1 MFKTPLVLDK
11 SLRILG
17 LLNKISLINWQ
28 GVAIKTTDKIK
39 QIISGKLRVYGNVH
53 FEENIDGS
61 EFLND
66 VNVTDIPLILTRE
79 HPEIDHIIEE
89 AYVSKLQ

>member
-17 LLNKISLINWQ
+17 LLNKISPINWQ
-28 GVAIKTTDKIK
+28 GVAIKTTDKVK

-66 VNVTDIPLILTRE
+66 VNVTDVPLSLTRE
-79 HPEIDHIIEE
+79 HPEIDHVIKE